1 MRVMTEARDEAPG
14 RGLIP
19 KLVLEMTGLSE
30 DGKTGAKQRQQE
42 AGLDHEAAV
51 GAARGDRGRAGLG
64 RADTDD
70 GGLGSDRGRDDVDG
84 GAVGVDAGAGRGGG
98 VQGPAGG
105 GRVDARRAVGDRGVA
120 LSDGDG
126 LGQGRG
132 LGGGGVDLDRRL
144 GGDEREAGG
153 QDGEE
158 AELHFDFLGGIR

>member
-1 MRVMTEARDEAPG
+1 MTGARDEAPG
-14 RGLIP
+14 RELIP
-19 KLVLEMTGLSE
+19 KLVLEMMGLSD
-30 DGKTGAKQRQQE
+30 DGKTGAEQRQQE

-51 GAARGDRGRAGLG
+51 GAARGHRGRSGLG
-64 RADTDD
+64 RADAND
-70 GGLGSDRGRDDVDG
+70 GGLGCDRGRDDVDR

-98 VQGPAGG
+98 VQGPAG

-132 LGGGGVDLDRRL
+132 LGGGGVDLDGRL
-144 GGDEREAGG
+144 SSDEGEAGG

-158 AELHFDFLGGIR
+158 AELHFEFLGGIR